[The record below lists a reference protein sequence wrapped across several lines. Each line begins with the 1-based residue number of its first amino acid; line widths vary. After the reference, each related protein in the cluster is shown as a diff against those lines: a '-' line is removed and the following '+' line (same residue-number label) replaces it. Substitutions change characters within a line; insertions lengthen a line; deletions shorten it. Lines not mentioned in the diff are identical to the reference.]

1 METIIK
7 INYLKLVIHIYNSDR
22 RVKKNFKK
30 ISSTKPKIKYFKKY
44 NDL

>member
-7 INYLKLVIHIYNSDR
+7 INYLKLIHIYNSDR

-30 ISSTKPKIKYFKKY
+30 ISSTKPKIKYFKNIMIY
-44 NDL
+44 N